1 VSDPWYPKV
10 SSIWGPSLPPN
21 SRITVRDLRVD
32 YIPWVARSRRT
43 PKYQGLFVLVV
54 PVPKPPPP
62 LGVRILA
69 APSAIA
75 GVFAASRAAAAA
87 ALRDDNGRWLA

>member
-1 VSDPWYPKV
+1 
-10 SSIWGPSLPPN
+10 
-21 SRITVRDLRVD
+21 
-32 YIPWVARSRRT
+32 
-43 PKYQGLFVLVV
+43 
-54 PVPKPPPP
+54 
-62 LGVRILA
+62 VRILA